1 MDKYILPD
9 GTEIFS
15 QEIQSRADREGITF
29 SELVTRLGARKA
41 IEENISQTE
50 TPLTNF
56 QSVKNSFTNAIQD
69 FKGLVQYGGRLLEE
83 KDEFGYSI
91 EPIKDKEGNDITSGA
106 PEAFDIMVSS
116 IASAIFGAENVDK
129 FVEEQEQKMRTFGV
143 IPDSDFQV
151 LSDEELEKRKNFNIR
166 LGTDETIS
174 SIKVFQDLQKERGE
188 TKQIVKSVKQ
198 KDAGGAFAGVVNAV
212 VNGLSSSVIAKGTG
226 GVKPLSDYSAE
237 NYIFYNTEKAKN
249 LNKSLESII
258 VSGEA
263 DTLIP
268 VGIAAVQ
275 AGLEYVGAT
284 QILRAAFGKQV
295 VKEVGRKIMR
305 KALYNKAARKTLS
318 IMGAG
323 GTEFTTEVLQHVSSE
338 VNNELG
344 RVAGTD
350 EEAKIKDTILEA
362 VTSQE
367 ALEAGV
373 QGFFGGSGITA
384 GSYSAQAVA
393 EARKITTP
401 GEIED
406 DIDEFFKLKNKLK
419 KEKDEVVKEG
429 IQEKINA
436 KELDISDKVKK
447 GNDAHDNIPD
457 EELLEIEDRDE
468 AANLAA
474 YKITELN
481 KKLISGEI
489 SQENY
494 ETAISG
500 FESVYKKSKERI
512 KEIVYS
518 NAVKAAEKVEEE
530 TGLDLIE
537 VKNNAEAKEEYAKA
551 EYGGYDSKKK
561 KVKNGE
567 FDKDGNKVSFSN
579 LNSKQKAE
587 INKKV
592 LSSSGVFYGKGK
604 IILNKQQ
611 ALRANGT
618 VTVATHEVL
627 HPILNALVGDI
638 NEQERVVKQFKKAA
652 TWNQRRWVAEQIR
665 KKGLSKQEANEEWI
679 PIFAEGIANKDI
691 NYDLNVFERMRGT
704 ISSIFASKGL
714 DKVGFEN
721 GDQVYLFIKKYAESA
736 SKGEFDPEVREAI
749 SLREGEKGI
758 KIADVDGLDG
768 TPQASTNLSQ
778 EIDSL
783 VPEGSTKSDFQ
794 SDAIGD
800 AYTRLVESNL
810 IDGLIGEG
818 IVGNNVFGKPK
829 SQYIQEVK
837 ENVGL
842 RLMTFDPEKNS
853 LSGWLLAKKKVKKGE
868 GKVYNRSILNF
879 AKADV
884 LNKFQ
889 KTQTSPI
896 INKEGKEIDIVSEEK
911 TPEEQLIQKE
921 EEAIQET
928 KTLEEVKKDS
938 LRRQIGVETGD
949 ATYNTVLNSV
959 KNVFKEKGK
968 SLPKVGTYEFKGALQ
983 KQFESKIFKQ
993 VQKLFGKGK
1002 NYISFLEKNYEKIF
1016 ESLTVRTLTA
1026 LERKQKEKV
1035 FISIE
1040 KKNLTPN
1047 ETRAALNLNIIE
1059 SKSDTQSSDL
1069 YVKRKITKKQFMD
1082 FFNPTSD
1089 QVKTN
1094 RKISLAKAIASELGL
1109 DATMEALTDQNIID
1123 QRIAEQ
1129 GITKSEFE
1137 LEVGLIARQINRD
1150 PKAQFSTNANV
1161 KLNDKETKIL
1171 DNNKFGILSA
1181 VIRYSNKEKEV
1192 FVIDQ
1197 KALDKTSLKDEEK
1210 EVVNSIFDQIK
1221 GYLNTLLP
1229 ETERQTADKI
1239 YFLKSVANLDHLDGL
1254 TLPDPNNPKKQ
1265 IPVVTKTT
1273 AGNKKLNSKL
1283 FVLQS
1288 KGEGKQ
1294 LAAPFIK
1301 EVIEQAKNLMNTMP
1315 SPVRSKLQE
1324 ILGGSRYAQFAGQSY
1339 RMLNSSKKD
1348 YDNNLKLEEE
1358 ERVINAYLSFLGEFD
1373 ESSIQELIEK
1383 SSGDP
1388 ERQAYLR
1395 AMEKALKLA
1404 NETYEYE
1411 EGKSV
1416 SYLQPITGADA
1427 KKGTIIDQYKKN
1439 KNKSNFLRDNAEN
1452 IKKVNEANQAMFE
1465 ALVLMLKNGYVK
1477 GEIDDRYLLGV
1488 LSGQSSASAGFR
1500 AFSRIQGFSLITQ
1513 KINANGEVAKNRKG
1527 QVIPEEIETGE
1538 HININGQTMEEV
1550 YAFVV
1555 GDKSAIKLNQI
1566 SSKHNQIL
1574 ISKRQAKK
1582 LSKYKINKKSIGPV
1596 SSLGLKRL
1604 DALRDNEVE
1613 IVDTDIQTAILQII
1627 YGAGAVL
1634 ETNTTT
1640 DLSKE
1645 DGKRVGQKSTNIKI
1659 NQKVETKNQIN
1670 LNKVFNEILE
1680 QTTEN
1685 KNKKIK
1691 AEKKYTAT
1699 EARIEGRNKGKY
1711 KFFVP
1716 ASADNFMGL
1725 MYSFL
1730 TKGKLGD
1737 KQKDF
1742 FETFLNAPYKR
1753 GVAAMD
1759 IARQKIANDFSKIKK
1774 KNFGFVA
1781 QQMLDV
1787 RLMKEVPGTRFT
1799 YDNAI
1804 RVYIWNKA
1812 GFTSEDLEIDQSQ
1825 INKLVEAVESDPK
1838 LKNFANDLNAMLG
1851 NKYPE
1856 PSQYWDTESI
1866 SYDLNTLVDN
1876 NRSEYLKEFIENSE
1890 QVFTEE
1896 NLNKVQAIY
1905 GLKFR
1910 ESLEGFLKTMK
1921 SGKLRDPSKSEQTN
1935 NWLDWLNNSTG
1946 AIMFVNLKSSILQL
1960 VSAVNYLNWNDNNP
1974 INAALAYANAP
1985 QFWSDFLM
1993 ILNSDKLK
2001 QRRAGTKINITEAEI
2016 SNAVRGKTGAT
2027 TFKSVLQVILRKGFA
2042 FTRIADSLAIAI
2054 GGAPMYRNRVNTY
2067 LKQGLSKEQA
2077 EKTAFEDFSA
2087 ITEETQQSS
2096 DPSEISAQ
2104 QRSDL
2109 GRIILAFANTP
2120 LQYARLTKKAYLD
2133 LVNRRGD
2140 WKTNVSKIFYY
2151 TAVQN
2156 LIFSTLQT
2164 GLFATLGLGDDDE
2177 EEGESEEKRKKREKT
2192 KTTQIKRVFNNSLDT
2207 ILKGM
2212 GVRGAAVAALKN
2224 GAIELYKQQTE
2235 KTAFNRDF
2243 YDVLVQLTQ
2252 VSPPLGSKISKL
2264 NSAFKQFNIYEKD
2277 VIEAKGFSYDSPI
2290 YEVGGKFV
2298 SGFTNAPLDRIAK
2311 KTRNVNDALTNDFEL
2326 WQKIFLFLGWTTW
2339 ELGLENQEHEL
2350 IKRDAKDAR
2359 RKEGYRKAA
2368 RTRRLNAFKKKGKRG
2383 SAPTGEQKI
2392 SGEQEISGEQK
2403 IGD

>member
-1 MDKYILPD
+1 MDRYVLPD
-9 GTEIFS
+9 GTEIS
-15 QEIQSRADREGITF
+15 AQEIQSMAERQGITF
-29 SELVTRLGARKA
+29 FEVINNLGAKKFDG
-41 IEENISQTE
+41 ENIVDNDNNK
-50 TPLTNF
+50 LTF
-56 QSVKNSFTNAIQD
+56 FDDIKNGILNAGQELMKIPEFATGFFD
-69 FKGLVQYGGRLLEE
+69 SEEDSEKGDQ
-83 KDEFGYSI
+83 
-91 EPIKDKEGNDITSGA
+91 GA
-106 PEAFDIMVSS
+106 GIEAFDIM
-116 IASAIFGAENVDK
+116 ASALGSGIFGARNVDEWVDK
-129 FVEEQEQKMRTFGV
+129 YKESPFLTKG
-143 IPDSDFQV
+143 
-151 LSDEELEKRKNFNIR
+151 
-166 LGTDETIS
+166 LGTEETIS
-174 SIKVFQDLQKERGE
+174 SIQSFEEAQKKRKP
-188 TKQIVKSVKQ
+188 TKQITQSI
-198 KDAGGAFAGVVNAV
+198 KDKDFGGVISSGINAFI
-212 VNGLSSSVIAKGTG
+212 NGIGSSVVAKATG
-226 GVKPLSDYSAE
+226 GFLYFNDYTAE
-237 NYIFYNTEKAKN
+237 NYITYNKQKAEN
-249 LNKSLESII
+249 LNVPFTDLIKSDQAEI
-258 VSGEA
+258 A
-263 DTLIP
+263 IP
-268 VGIAAVQ
+268 MGVAALQ
-275 AGLEYVGAT
+275 SALEYFSAGK
-284 QILRAAFGKQV
+284 ILGVTTPAFSRPVLQAFSKNML
-295 VKEVGRKIMR
+295 KKL
-305 KALYNKAARKTLS
+305 AYNKSARTAFKILGSGSTEAA
-318 IMGAG
+318 
-323 GTEFTTEVLQHVSSE
+323 TEVSQHLAGKI
-338 VNNELG
+338 NEEIG
-344 RVAGTD
+344 RVSGTD
-350 EEAKIKDTILEA
+350 EEANILDAVGEA
-362 VTSQE
+362 FMSQD
-367 ALEAGV
+367 ALENAL
-373 QGFFGGSGITA
+373 QGLFGGVGVSGA
-384 GSYSAQAVA
+384 MYSAVAVS
-393 EARKITTP
+393 EARKVVNP

-406 DIDEFFKLKNKLK
+406 DIDNFFDLKSRLK

-429 IQEKINA
+429 IQEEINA
-436 KELDISDKVKK
+436 KKLEINDKIKK
-447 GNDAHDNIPD
+447 GNDAHDNVPD
-457 EELLEIEDRDE
+457 EELLEIEDRNE

-481 KKLISGEI
+481 KKLDAGEI
-489 SQENY
+489 SEKNY
-494 ETAISG
+494 ESALAG
-500 FESVYKKSKERI
+500 FESVYKKSKEKI

-518 NAVKAAEKVEEE
+518 NAVKAAEQVSEEK
-530 TGLDLIE
+530 GLDLIE

-551 EYGGYDSKKK
+551 EYKK
-561 KVKNGE
+561 
-567 FDKDGNKVSFSN
+567 SFLE
-579 LNSKQKAE
+579 LNDKQKAE

-627 HPILNALVGDI
+627 HPILNALVGDV

-665 KKGLSKQEANEEWI
+665 KKGLSKQEANKEWI
-679 PIFAEGIANKDI
+679 TIFAEGVANKDI

-714 DKVGFEN
+714 DKVGFED
-721 GDQVYLFIKKYAESA
+721 GDQVYLFVKKYAESA
-736 SKGEFDPEVREAI
+736 AKGEFDPEVREAI
-749 SLREGEKGI
+749 SLREEEKGI
-758 KIADVDGLDG
+758 KIADVDGLDS

-783 VPEGSTKSDFQ
+783 VPEGSTKSNFQ

-810 IDGLIGEG
+810 IDGLIGKG

-829 SQYIQEVK
+829 NQYIEEVK
-837 ENVGL
+837 EAVGL

-853 LSGWLLAKKKVKKGE
+853 LSGWLLAGNK
-868 GKVYNRSILNF
+868 SILNF

-884 LNKFQ
+884 LSKFQ

-896 INKEGKEIDIVSEEK
+896 VNKEGIEIDIVSEEK

-968 SLPKVGTYEFKGALQ
+968 SLPKVGTYEFKEALQ
-983 KQFESKIFKQ
+983 KQFESRIFKQ

-1161 KLNDKETKIL
+1161 KLNNKQTKIL

-1254 TLPDPNNPKKQ
+1254 TLPDPDNPEKQ

-1273 AGNKKLNSKL
+1273 AGDKKLNSKL

-1324 ILGGSRYAQFAGQSY
+1324 ILGGSRYAQFSGQSY

-1348 YDNNLKLEEE
+1348 YDNNLRLKEE
-1358 ERVINAYLSFLGEFD
+1358 ERVINAYLSFLGELD

-1383 SSGDP
+1383 SSGDL

-1427 KKGTIIDQYKKN
+1427 KKGTIIDQYKKAE
-1439 KNKSNFLRDNAEN
+1439 NKSDFLRDNAEN

-1465 ALVLMLKNGYVK
+1465 AMVLMLKDGYAK
-1477 GEIDDRYLLGV
+1477 GIIDDRYLLGV

-1513 KINANGEVAKNRKG
+1513 KINANGKVAKRKG

-1555 GDKSAIKLNQI
+1555 GDKSAIELNQI

-1574 ISKRQAKK
+1574 ISKRQAKI

-1596 SSLGLKRL
+1596 SNLGLKRL
-1604 DALRDNEVE
+1604 DSLRDNEVE
-1613 IVDTDIQTAILQII
+1613 IVDTDIKTAILQRI
-1627 YGAGAVL
+1627 YGAGTIL
-1634 ETNTTT
+1634 KQDTTT

-1645 DGKRVGQKSTNIKI
+1645 DGKRVGELSTNIKI
-1659 NQKVETKNQIN
+1659 DQKVETKNQIN

-1716 ASADNFMGL
+1716 PSADNFMGL

-1759 IARQKIANDFSKIKK
+1759 SARQKIANDFSKIKK

-1812 GFTSEDLEIDQSQ
+1812 GFTSEDLEIDQKQ

-1838 LKNFANDLNAMLG
+1838 LLSFANDLNAMLG

-1866 SYDLNTLVDN
+1866 SYDLNTIVDN
-1876 NRSEYLKEFIENSE
+1876 NRSEYLKEFIQNSE
-1890 QVFTEE
+1890 QVFTEK

-1921 SGKLRDPSKSEQTN
+1921 SGKLRDASKSEQTN

-1960 VSAVNYLNWNDNNP
+1960 VSLVNYLNWNDNNP

-2016 SNAVRGKTGAT
+2016 SNAVRGKTGDA

-2096 DPSEISAQ
+2096 DPSEISAE

-2192 KTTQIKRVFNNSLDT
+2192 KITQIERVFNNSLDT

-2212 GVRGAAVAALKN
+2212 GVRGAAVVALKN

-2252 VSPPLGSKISKL
+2252 VSPPLGSKIQKL
-2264 NSAFKQFNIYEKD
+2264 NSGFKQFNIYEKD

-2298 SGFTNAPLDRIAK
+2298 SAFTNLPLDRIAK
-2311 KTRNVNDALTNDFEL
+2311 KTRNVNDAFTNDFQL
-2326 WQKIFLFLGWTTW
+2326 WQQILLNLGWTTW

-2350 IKRDAKDAR
+2350 IKTDAKDRR
-2359 RKEGYRKAA
+2359 RKEGYKKAA
-2368 RTRRLNAFKKKGKRG
+2368 RTRRLNATKKEFERTEGKVTDKVR
-2383 SAPTGEQKI
+2383 ATGRVKAT
-2392 SGEQEISGEQK
+2392 GK
-2403 IGD
+2403 L

>member
-151 LSDEELEKRKNFNIR
+151 LSDEELEKRKGFDIR
-166 LGTDETIS
+166 LGTDEIIS
-174 SIKVFQDLQKERGE
+174 SIKNFQELQDERLE
-188 TKQIVKSVKQ
+188 TKQIVESVKQ
-198 KDAGGAFAGVVNAV
+198 KDVGGGLAGVVNAV

-258 VSGEA
+258 ISGEA

-268 VGIAAVQ
+268 LGIAAVQ
-275 AGLEYVGAT
+275 AGMEYMGAN

-295 VKEVGRKIMR
+295 IKEAGRKIMR
-305 KALYNKAARKTLS
+305 KALYNKAARKSLS

-323 GTEFTTEVLQHVSSE
+323 GTEFITEISQHAASE

-350 EEAKIKDTILEA
+350 EKANISGTIWESLS
-362 VTSQE
+362 SQE
-367 ALEAGV
+367 ALEAGI
-373 QGFFGGSGITA
+373 QGFFGGTGITA

-419 KEKDEVVKEG
+419 KEKDKVVKEG
-429 IQEKINA
+429 IQEEINA

-481 KKLISGEI
+481 KKLIAGEI

-518 NAVKAAEKVEEE
+518 NAVKAAEQVSEEK
-530 TGLDLIE
+530 GLDLIE

-551 EYGGYDSKKK
+551 EYEK
-561 KVKNGE
+561 
-567 FDKDGNKVSFSN
+567 SFLE
-579 LNSKQKAE
+579 LNDKQKAE

-627 HPILNALVGDI
+627 HPILNALVGDV
-638 NEQERVVKQFKKAA
+638 NEQEKVVKQFKKAA

-665 KKGLSKQEANEEWI
+665 KKGLSKQEANKEWI
-679 PIFAEGIANKDI
+679 TIFAEGVANKDI

-714 DKVGFEN
+714 DKVGFED
-721 GDQVYLFIKKYAESA
+721 GDQVYLFVKKYAESA
-736 SKGEFDPEVREAI
+736 AKGEFDPEVREAI
-749 SLREGEKGI
+749 SLREEEKGI
-758 KIADVDGLDG
+758 KIADVDGLDS

-810 IDGLIGEG
+810 IDDLIGKG
-818 IVGNNVFGKPK
+818 IIGNNVFGKPK
-829 SQYIQEVK
+829 SQYIEEVK
-837 ENVGL
+837 EAVGL

-853 LSGWLLAKKKVKKGE
+853 LSGWLLAGNK
-868 GKVYNRSILNF
+868 SILNF

-884 LNKFQ
+884 LSKFK

-896 INKEGKEIDIVSEEK
+896 VNKEGREIDIVSEEK

-921 EEAIQET
+921 EETIQET
-928 KTLEEVKKDS
+928 ETLEEVKKDS

-1161 KLNDKETKIL
+1161 KLTNKETKIL

-1181 VIRYSNKEKEV
+1181 VVRYSNKEKEV

-1254 TLPDPNNPKKQ
+1254 TLPDPNDPKKQ
-1265 IPVVTKTT
+1265 IPVVTKSPTKT
-1273 AGNKKLNSKL
+1273 GDKKLNSKL

-1301 EVIEQAKNLMNTMP
+1301 EVIKQAKNLMNTMP
-1315 SPVRSKLQE
+1315 SIVRRKLQE

-1348 YDNNLKLEEE
+1348 YDNNLKLKEED
-1358 ERVINAYLSFLGEFD
+1358 RVINAYLSFLGEFD

-1388 ERQAYLR
+1388 EMQAYLR

-1404 NETYEYE
+1404 NETYQYDAKKDTKE
-1411 EGKSV
+1411 EGKNVISV
-1416 SYLQPITGADA
+1416 SYLQPITGVDA
-1427 KKGTIIDQYKKN
+1427 KKGTIIDQYKKD

-1465 ALVLMLKNGYVK
+1465 AMVLMLKNGYAK
-1477 GEIDDRYLLGV
+1477 GIIDDRYLLGV

-1513 KINANGEVAKNRKG
+1513 KIKANGEVFKNKKG
-1527 QVIPEEIETGE
+1527 EVVPEEIETGE

-1555 GDKSAIKLNQI
+1555 GDKSAIELNQI

-1574 ISKRQAKK
+1574 ISKRQAKI

-1596 SSLGLKRL
+1596 SNLGLKRL

-1613 IVDTDIQTAILQII
+1613 IVDTDIQTSILQRI
-1627 YGAGAVL
+1627 YGAGIIL
-1634 ETNTTT
+1634 KKDETT

-1645 DGKRVGQKSTNIKI
+1645 DGKKVGFIQLSTNIKTD
-1659 NQKVETKNQIN
+1659 QKVETKNQIN

-1759 IARQKIANDFSKIKK
+1759 SARQKIANDFSKIKK

-1812 GFTSEDLEIDQSQ
+1812 GFTSEDLEIDQKQ

-1921 SGKLRDPSKSEQTN
+1921 SGKLRDPSKQQLTN

-2016 SNAVRGKTGAT
+2016 SNAVRGKTGAA

-2120 LQYARLTKKAYLD
+2120 MQYARLTKKAYLD

-2192 KTTQIKRVFNNSLDT
+2192 KTTQIERVFNNSLDT

-2350 IKRDAKDAR
+2350 IKIDAKDRR
-2359 RKEGYRKAA
+2359 RKEGYKKAA

>member
-1 MDKYILPD
+1 MNKYVLPN
-9 GTEIFS
+9 GTEIS
-15 QEIQSRADREGITF
+15 AQEIQSMAEKQGITF
-29 SELVTRLGARKA
+29 FEVINNLGARKFDG
-41 IEENISQTE
+41 ENILDNNNNK
-50 TPLTNF
+50 LTF
-56 QSVKNSFTNAIQD
+56 FDDIKNGILNAGQELMKIPEFATGFFD
-69 FKGLVQYGGRLLEE
+69 SEEDSEKGDQ
-83 KDEFGYSI
+83 
-91 EPIKDKEGNDITSGA
+91 GA
-106 PEAFDIMVSS
+106 GIEAFDIM
-116 IASAIFGAENVDK
+116 ASTLGNAIFGAKNVDEWVDK
-129 FVEEQEQKMRTFGV
+129 YK
-143 IPDSDFQV
+143 
-151 LSDEELEKRKNFNIR
+151 ELPFLTKG
-166 LGTDETIS
+166 LGTEETIS
-174 SIKVFQDLQKERGE
+174 SIQSFEDAQKKRKP
-188 TKQIVKSVKQ
+188 TKQITQSI
-198 KDAGGAFAGVVNAV
+198 KDKDFGGVISSGINAFI
-212 VNGLSSSVIAKGTG
+212 NGLGSSVVAKTTG
-226 GVKPLSDYSAE
+226 GFLYFNDYAAE
-237 NYIFYNTEKAKN
+237 NYITYNRQKAEN
-249 LNKSLESII
+249 LNVPFTELIKSDQAEI
-258 VSGEA
+258 A
-263 DTLIP
+263 IP
-268 VGIAAVQ
+268 MGVAAVQ
-275 AGLEYVGAT
+275 SALEYFSAGKMLSAAT
-284 QILRAAFGKQV
+284 PAFSKPVLQAFSKNILKKLA
-295 VKEVGRKIMR
+295 
-305 KALYNKAARKTLS
+305 YNKSARTAFKILGS
-318 IMGAG
+318 G
-323 GTEFTTEVLQHVSSE
+323 GTEAATEVTQHLAGKI
-338 VNNELG
+338 NEEIG

-350 EEAKIKDTILEA
+350 EEANILDSVGEA
-362 VTSQE
+362 FMSQE
-367 ALEAGV
+367 ALENGL
-373 QGFFGGSGITA
+373 QGFFGGVGVSGTM
-384 GSYSAQAVA
+384 YSAVAVS
-393 EARKITTP
+393 EARKVVNP
-401 GEIED
+401 GQIED
-406 DIDEFFKLKNKLK
+406 DIDNFFDLRSRLK
-419 KEKDEVVKEG
+419 KEKDEIVKEG
-429 IQEKINA
+429 IQEEINA
-436 KELDISDKVKK
+436 KKLEINDKIKK
-447 GNDAHDNIPD
+447 GNDAHDNTPD
-457 EELLEIEDRDE
+457 EELLEIEDRSE

-481 KKLISGEI
+481 KKLDAGEI
-489 SQENY
+489 SEKNY
-494 ETAISG
+494 ESAISG

-518 NAVKAAEKVEEE
+518 NAVKAAEQVSEEK
-530 TGLDLIE
+530 GLDLIE

-551 EYGGYDSKKK
+551 EYGGYDSKGKEL
-561 KVKNGE
+561 KNGE
-567 FDKDGNKVSFSN
+567 FDSNGNKVSFSN
-579 LNSKQKAE
+579 LNDKQKAK

-627 HPILNALVGDI
+627 HPILNALVGDV
-638 NEQERVVKQFKKAA
+638 NEQEKVVKQFKKAA
-652 TWNQRRWVAEQIR
+652 TWNQRRWVAQQIR
-665 KKGLSKQEANEEWI
+665 NKNLSKEEANTEWLT
-679 PIFAEGIANKDI
+679 IFAEGVSNKDI
-691 NYDLNVFERMRGT
+691 NYDLNVFERMSAA

-749 SLREGEKGI
+749 SLREKEKGI
-758 KIADVDGLDG
+758 KIADVDTLDS

-783 VPEGSTKSDFQ
+783 VPKGLTKSNFQ
-794 SDAIGD
+794 SDAIGN
-800 AYTRLVESNL
+800 AYTKLVESNL

-818 IVGNNVFGKPK
+818 IIGNDVFGKPK

-837 ENVGL
+837 EAVGL
-842 RLMTFDPEKNS
+842 RLMSFDPEKNS
-853 LSGWLLAKKKVKKGE
+853 LSGWLLAGKKGF
-868 GKVYNRSILNF
+868 KKRQSILNF
-879 AKADV
+879 AKSDV
-884 LNKFQ
+884 LSNFK
-889 KTQTSPI
+889 KNQTKSI
-896 INKEGKEIDIVSEEK
+896 VNKEGREIDIVSEEK

-921 EEAIQET
+921 EETIQET
-928 KTLEEVKKDS
+928 KILEEVKKDS

-949 ATYNTVLNSV
+949 TTYKTVLNSV
-959 KNVFKEKGK
+959 KNIFKEKGK
-968 SLPKVGTYEFKGALQ
+968 SLPKVGTYEFKEVLQ
-983 KQFESKIFKQ
+983 KQFEGRIFKQ

-1002 NYISFLEKNYEKIF
+1002 NYVSFLDKNYEKIF

-1026 LERKQKEKV
+1026 FESKQKEKI
-1035 FISIE
+1035 FTLIE
-1040 KKNLTPN
+1040 KRNLTPN
-1047 ETRAALNLNIIE
+1047 ETRAALNLDIIE

-1069 YVKRKITKKQFMD
+1069 YVKRDITKKQFMD
-1082 FFNPTSD
+1082 FFNPASD

-1109 DATMEALTDQNIID
+1109 DATMEVLTDQDVIQ
-1123 QRIAEQ
+1123 QRISEQ

-1137 LEVGLIARQINRD
+1137 LEVGLIARQINRN
-1150 PKAQFSTNANV
+1150 PKAQFSTNANIN
-1161 KLNDKETKIL
+1161 LNDEQTNIL

-1229 ETERQTADKI
+1229 ETERQTADKV

-1254 TLPDPNNPKKQ
+1254 TLPDPNDPKKQ

-1273 AGNKKLNSKL
+1273 TTGDKKLNSKL

-1315 SPVRSKLQE
+1315 SIVRGKLQE
-1324 ILGGSRYAQFAGQSY
+1324 ILGGSRHAQFAGQSY

-1388 ERQAYLR
+1388 EMQAYLR

-1427 KKGTIIDQYKKN
+1427 KKGTIIDQYKKAE
-1439 KNKSNFLRDNAEN
+1439 NKSDFLRDNAEN
-1452 IKKVNEANQAMFE
+1452 IKKVNQANQAMFE
-1465 ALVLMLKNGYVK
+1465 ALVLVLKNGYAK
-1477 GEIDDRYLLGV
+1477 GIIDDRYLLGV

-1513 KINANGEVAKNRKG
+1513 SIDEATGEV
-1527 QVIPEEIETGE
+1527 VPEEIETGE

-1555 GDKSAIKLNQI
+1555 GDKSAIELNQI

-1582 LSKYKINKKSIGPV
+1582 LSRYKINKKSIGPV

-1604 DALRDNEVE
+1604 DALKDNEVE
-1613 IVDTDIQTAILQII
+1613 LVDTDIATAILQRI
-1627 YGAGAVL
+1627 YGAGVVVL
-1634 ETNTTT
+1634 NKKTSDIKKDADT
-1640 DLSKE
+1640 SKV
-1645 DGKRVGQKSTNIKI
+1645 VGQLSTNAK
-1659 NQKVETKNQIN
+1659 QKKDTNTKNQIN
-1670 LNKVFNEILE
+1670 VNKVFNEILE

-1759 IARQKIANDFSKIKK
+1759 SARQKIANDFNKIKK

-1804 RVYIWNKA
+1804 RIYLWNKA
-1812 GFTSEDLEIDQSQ
+1812 GFTSEDLGIDKKQ
-1825 INKLVEAVESDPK
+1825 IKKLVKAVKSDPK

-1866 SYDLNTLVDN
+1866 SYDLNTIVDN

-1910 ESLEGFLKTMK
+1910 DSLEGFLKTMK

-1960 VSAVNYLNWNDNNP
+1960 VSLVNYLNWNDNNP

-1993 ILNSDKLK
+1993 IINSDKLK
-2001 QRRAGTKINITEAEI
+2001 QRRAGTKINITESEI
-2016 SNAVRGKTGAT
+2016 SNAVRGKTGDA
-2027 TFKSVLQVILRKGFA
+2027 TFKSVLQVILRKGFV

-2096 DPSEISAQ
+2096 DPSEISAE

-2192 KTTQIKRVFNNSLDT
+2192 KSTQIERVFNGSIDT

-2212 GVRGAAVAALKN
+2212 GVRGAAIAALKN
-2224 GAIELYKQQTE
+2224 GAIELYEQQTE

-2243 YDVLVQLTQ
+2243 YDVLVALTQ
-2252 VSPPLGSKISKL
+2252 VSPPLGSKIRKL
-2264 NSAFKQFNIYEKD
+2264 NSGFKQFNIYEKD

-2298 SGFTNAPLDRIAK
+2298 SAFTNAPLDRLAK
-2311 KTRNVNDALTNDFEL
+2311 KTRNVNDALTNDFQL
-2326 WQKIFLFLGWTTW
+2326 WQKILLGLGWSTW

-2368 RTRRLNAFKKKGKRG
+2368 RTRKLNANKKEFQKNQGK
-2383 SAPTGEQKI
+2383 STGRVKSTGRI
-2392 SGEQEISGEQK
+2392 KSTGIIKSTGK
-2403 IGD
+2403 L